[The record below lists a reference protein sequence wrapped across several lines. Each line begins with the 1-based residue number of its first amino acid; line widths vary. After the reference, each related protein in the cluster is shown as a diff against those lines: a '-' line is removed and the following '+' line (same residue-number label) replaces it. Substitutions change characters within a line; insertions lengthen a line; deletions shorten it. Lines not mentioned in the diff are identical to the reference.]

1 MRSIRKKTPPFRVR
15 PAPEASEDVIHVS
28 ILDYLDT
35 VLPKGATPAWH
46 TPNGGKRNIGTARK
60 MKAFGTRAGFP
71 DLAFLWQGKFY
82 ALEVKTS
89 TGKQRQTQK
98 DWEKYITDA
107 GGFYAIVRSIDDT
120 KAQLK
125 AWGVIK

>member
-1 MRSIRKKTPPFRVR
+1 MRSIRKKNPPKSKPFSASV
-15 PAPEASEDVIHVS
+15 SEDSIHRA
-28 ILDYLDT
+28 ILIYLDR
-35 VLPKGATPAWH
+35 VLPNGATPAWH
-46 TPNGGKRNIGTARK
+46 TPNGGKRGIATARK
-60 MKAFGTRAGFP
+60 MKALGTRAGFP

-89 TGKQRQTQK
+89 TGNQREAQK
-98 DWEKYITDA
+98 DWQGYITTS

-125 AWGVIK
+125 SWGVI